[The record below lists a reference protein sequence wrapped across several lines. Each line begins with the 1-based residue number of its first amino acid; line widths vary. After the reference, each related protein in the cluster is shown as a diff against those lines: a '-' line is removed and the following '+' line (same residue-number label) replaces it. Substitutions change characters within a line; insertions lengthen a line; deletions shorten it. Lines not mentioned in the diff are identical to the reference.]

1 MGASTKQSAAS
12 FMNANSQTLAP
23 EPCCLLFA
31 FIRSLSAV
39 CPTKP
44 GRSWKLGGR
53 RRIYFAVRCSFPTG
67 YFDRVT
73 IRTASLGEM
82 EIS

>member
-39 CPTKP
+39 M
-44 GRSWKLGGR
+44 SDEAWAKLEAR
-53 RRIYFAVRCSFPTG
+53 RAKEDLFAVRCSFPTG